1 MKSMLIT
8 ALIIFSQFSFAQAQ
22 KKNVRLTSETATEA
36 VEKSKIY
43 ERVDK
48 MQKEGRSLTDDPKL
62 AKHVADI
69 IGARL
74 TDIVN
79 LDNTKLMNL
88 ININAK
94 LTFSKIFELSS
105 VVQDPNANAAEKAEA
120 TKALELLFLSGESVK
135 VTVQSVD
142 KETAKKEAAANKELL
157 AKNVSLAEKVATFVN
172 VKGAEKFV
180 AEFIVQLEKG
190 KSVSDAIVTAGKGK
204 GKNGQDITEEQVR
217 NCLKG

>member
-1 MKSMLIT
+1 MKTMLIT
-8 ALIIFSQFSFAQAQ
+8 ALIIFSHFSFAQAQ
-22 KKNVRLTSETATEA
+22 KKNVRLTSETATAA
-36 VEKSKIY
+36 VEKSKVY
-43 ERVDK
+43 DRVEK
-48 MQKEGRSLTDDPKL
+48 MQKEGKSLTDDPKL

-74 TDIVN
+74 TDIVK
-79 LDNTKLMNL
+79 LDNTKLMSL
-88 ININAK
+88 INIDAK
-94 LTFSKIFELSS
+94 LTFAKIFELSS
-105 VVQDPNANAAEKAEA
+105 IVKDPDANAAEKAEA

-135 VTVQSVD
+135 S
-142 KETAKKEAAANKELL
+142 TAKNETEATNNRALL
-157 AKNVSLAEKVATFVN
+157 AKNISLSEKVATFVN

-190 KSVSDAIVTAGKGK
+190 KSVTDAITIAGKGK